1 MLLDPGLWLFGLA
14 IGLFVAGIVGVVLA
28 TRRVPPNEALRMSG
42 VVTDP
47 GTDRQLLEL
56 EAEVAR
62 LRSER
67 DELRGVLGRLVVLLE
82 ERRARLVTTG
92 DRGAHRRG
100 GA

>member
-1 MLLDPGLWLFGLA
+1 MLLDPGVWLFGLA
-14 IGLFVAGIVGVVLA
+14 IGLFIAGILGVVLA
-28 TRRVPPNEALRMSG
+28 TRRVPPNEALGIPG

-62 LRSER
+62 LRAER

-82 ERRARLVTTG
+82 ERRAQLVTSG
-92 DRGAHRRG
+92 DRGTHRG
-100 GA
+100 GGA